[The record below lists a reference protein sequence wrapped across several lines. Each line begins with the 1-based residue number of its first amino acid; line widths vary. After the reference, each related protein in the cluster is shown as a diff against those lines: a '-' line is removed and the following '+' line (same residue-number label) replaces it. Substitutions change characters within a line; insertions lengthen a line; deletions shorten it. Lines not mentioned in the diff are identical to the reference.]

1 MAYQNNPDIYA
12 ALASLDQFEEE
23 QNQLVQNPAS
33 SGLGLYSIY
42 TPEQRQSIVEGGPLS
57 EGQEAF
63 TGPEYMED
71 RGWVSGGMTGAGYAG
86 DFTAH
91 GLWNLADTATF

>member
-42 TPEQRQSIVEGGPLS
+42 TP
-57 EGQEAF
+57 
-63 TGPEYMED
+63 
-71 RGWVSGGMTGAGYAG
+71 
-86 DFTAH
+86 
-91 GLWNLADTATF
+91 